1 MCIWLEVNLRN
12 FCVYICTGFS
22 YFYRHKLIKLRKD
35 QSRFFADYFN
45 LYFLLICFAQER
57 KVTVT
62 RRKVGGLGMS
72 IKVSTIIIMIIIIII
87 IIITI
92 SPSHATEPKSFMI
105 MIMMMII
112 ITLAL
117 IYAPKCN
124 NYYFLHPIANL
135 DHCSEEAN
143 NIENKLNPSLW
154 KAQTEQNHLQYFW
167 LHCTNL

>member
-1 MCIWLEVNLRN
+1 MCIWLEINFRN

-22 YFYRHKLIKLRKD
+22 YFYRHKLIKLRND
-35 QSRFFADYFN
+35 QSWFFADYFN
-45 LYFLLICFAQER
+45 LYFFLICFAQER

-72 IKVSTIIIMIIIIII
+72 IKVSTIIIIIIIII
-87 IIITI
+87 IKAI
-92 SPSHATEPKSFMI
+92 SPSHATEPNSFMI
-105 MIMMMII
+105 MIMMIII
-112 ITLAL
+112 ITLTL
-117 IYAPKCN
+117 IYPPKCN

-143 NIENKLNPSLW
+143 NTENKLNPSLW

-167 LHCTNL
+167 LHCSNL

>member
-1 MCIWLEVNLRN
+1 MYIFALDSVTFTGISLSNWERINLD
-12 FCVYICTGFS
+12 FLLTI
-22 YFYRHKLIKLRKD
+22 
-35 QSRFFADYFN
+35 FN

-72 IKVSTIIIMIIIIII
+72 IKVSTIIIIIIIII
-87 IIITI
+87 IKAI
-92 SPSHATEPKSFMI
+92 SPSHATEPKNFII

-112 ITLAL
+112 ITLTL
-117 IYAPKCN
+117 IYPPKCN

-143 NIENKLNPSLW
+143 NTENKLNPSLW

-167 LHCTNL
+167 LHCSNL